1 MKSILIIAV
10 ISLFVSCGET
20 SQRGNTD
27 RYIVQTTVNLQHGKT
42 NEVLELFKLT
52 NPQLVSDQSDWVR
65 ATFSSVEEQD
75 VVIVNAEWKSKESY
89 LNFSNSEK
97 FKETMEQFGKYFKG
111 NPEVT
116 ISKILFEM

>member
-20 SQRGNTD
+20 SQRNNTD
-27 RYIVQTTVNLQHGKT
+27 RYIVQTIVNLQHGKT
-42 NEVLELFKLT
+42 KEVLELFKLT
-52 NPQLVSDQSDWVR
+52 NPQLVSDQPDWIR

-97 FKETMEQFGKYFKG
+97 FKETMGQFGKYFKG
-111 NPEVT
+111 KPKVT
-116 ISKILFEM
+116 ITKILFEM